1 MPEIDSEFV
10 LVQGRGGQGRD
21 VLDALLLAGKPLRG
35 VLDGQPPGTS
45 VLGVPVLGPPESW
58 RDHSDAVFVLT
69 HGQAERRAMAAEL
82 RARNALIATVVH
94 PRASV
99 SPHATIGEGAIILAN
114 ASVAPDARIGEL
126 SIINSNCS
134 IDHDCVLGAAVQFGP
149 GVTLAGAVT
158 IDDEAFLGVGATVM
172 PGVRIGARAVVGAGA
187 VVIRDVPAGATVMG
201 NPAKPRA

>member
-1 MPEIDSEFV
+1 MPEVDAEYV

-21 VLDALLLAGKPLRG
+21 VLDAMQVVGMRVRG
-35 VLDGQPPGTS
+35 VLDDQPPGTN

-58 RDHSDAVFVLT
+58 RDQADAIFVLS
-69 HGQAERRAMAAEL
+69 HGPAERRAMAAEL
-82 RARNALIATVVH
+82 RAAGVRIGSIVH

-99 SPHATIGEGAIILAN
+99 SPHAALGEGAIILAN
-114 ASVAPDARIGEL
+114 ASVAPDARVGEL

-149 GVTLAGAVT
+149 GVTLAGVVT
-158 IDDEAFLGVGATVM
+158 VEDEAFLGVGVTVM

-187 VVIRDVPAGATVMG
+187 VVIREVPAGATVVG
-201 NPAKPRA
+201 NPAKPRM